1 MMQLLINELY
11 QKLIPQCI
19 YDILE
24 QSWPSR
30 APKWQ
35 GCVPNLFEPFG
46 GVIMHNCSYWN
57 RQKGDVLTDFGAN
70 HSATPCVF
78 WEITAV
84 KKKSVRD
91 IAVV

>member
-1 MMQLLINELY
+1 MMQLLIYELY
-11 QKLIPQCI
+11 RKLIPQCI

-35 GCVPNLFEPFG
+35 GCVPNFFEPFG
-46 GVIMHNCSYWN
+46 GVIMYNCSYWN

-70 HSATPCVF
+70 HSAAPGVF
-78 WEITAV
+78 GEITAV
-84 KKKSVRD
+84 PAGGVKER
-91 IAVV
+91 